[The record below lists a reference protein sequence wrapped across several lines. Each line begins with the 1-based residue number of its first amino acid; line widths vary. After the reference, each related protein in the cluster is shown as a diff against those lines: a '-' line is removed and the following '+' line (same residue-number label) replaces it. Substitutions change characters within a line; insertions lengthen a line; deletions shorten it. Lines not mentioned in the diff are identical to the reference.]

1 MKILIADSLA
11 DGWQDVLT
19 DDDIHFDAKS
29 SLSPEELL
37 TIIGNYEGL
46 IVRSATQVT
55 REVIQAGK
63 ALRAIGRAGAGID
76 NINIEAATERGIIVL
91 NAPGGNTISTAEHTV
106 AMLLALARNIP
117 QATASIR
124 SGKWDRKS
132 YTGVELEGKTLG
144 IIGVGRVGL
153 EVARRAR
160 AFGMRV
166 IAFDP
171 VFSSEMAE
179 QNNIQLASNDEIF
192 SEADYITLHAPLIK
206 ETHHVIDDDAIGR
219 CKQGVRILNC
229 ARGGLVDEAALLRG
243 IESGKVAG
251 AALDVFEKEPPPADH
266 PLLARDEVI
275 ATPHL
280 GASTAQAQLNVAI
293 AIAQQVRDFLC
304 KGVVSNAV
312 NLPSVSADELE
323 DLRPFIR
330 LAEKLG
336 LLQGQLQPDGI
347 REVEVEFA
355 GDVTEVDVQPLTL
368 AVLKG
373 LLEPWVGERVNYVN
387 ASHIAQQRGIR
398 VIESKAAV
406 PEDFVSLVSVRV
418 QGGGG
423 SSRVSGTLIGRTQPR
438 IVRIDDF
445 LLEAIPEGAT
455 LLIQN
460 GDRPGVVGHIG
471 SILGESG
478 INISRMQLA
487 LSLDGSHALQLL
499 NVDPAPGGEALAS
512 LRQIAGVESVHL
524 IDLGGRVT

>member
-76 NINIEAATERGIIVL
+76 NIDIEAATERGIIVL

-251 AALDVFEKEPPPADH
+251 AALDVFEEEPPSPDY
-266 PLLARDEVI
+266 PLALREEVI
-275 ATPHL
+275 CTPHL
-280 GASTAQAQLNVAI
+280 GASTHEAQEKVARQI
-293 AIAQQVRDFLC
+293 
-304 KGVVSNAV
+304 VVSVLDALKGNPVQGAV
-312 NLPSVSADELE
+312 NLPAVDPAVFEAIQ
-323 DLRPFIR
+323 PYMV
-330 LAEKLG
+330 LG
-336 LLQGQLQPDGI
+336 DRVGALISQLSDGSLKKMTI
-347 REVEVEFA
+347 DYQ
-355 GDVTEVDVQPLTL
+355 GDVLEHATSPMTA

-373 LLEPWVGERVNYVN
+373 AVSGLSNEPVTYVN
-387 ASHIAQQRGIR
+387 APIFARKRG
-398 VIESKAAV
+398 VQIEERRS
-406 PEDFVSLVSVRV
+406 
-418 QGGGG
+418 
-423 SSRVSGTLIGRTQPR
+423 TTQPDYVNLITVR
-438 IVRIDDF
+438 AETSTETTTVTATVFGKRDPRLIRIDGF
-445 LLEAIPEGAT
+445 EVKAKLEGH
-455 LLIQN
+455 LLICCN
-460 GDRPGVVGHIG
+460 KDEPGVVGWMG
-471 SILGESG
+471 TLLAEQN
-478 INISRMQLA
+478 INIADMALGRESRGGDAIMVFNIDEAITSEVLA
-487 LSLDGSHALQLL
+487 KIEA
-499 NVDPAPGGEALAS
+499 DPLVLWAK
-512 LRQIAGVESVHL
+512 QVEL
-524 IDLGGRVT
+524 